1 MSEAACRLKSAHKG
15 LKCHFLL
22 SRKQQNAFF
31 FKAGG
36 HAAYQHKASVVY
48 TFTYRHLH
56 FPELIEY
63 FVRGWISPKIL
74 QAEELNL

>member
-1 MSEAACRLKSAHKG
+1 M
-15 LKCHFLL
+15 HFFL
-22 SRKQQNAFF
+22 
-31 FKAGG
+31 KAGG
-36 HAAYQHKASVVY
+36 HAAYQQKAAVVY

-56 FPELIEY
+56 FPGLIEY